1 MYPGSDMKDDQ
12 DDPAARPDFEI
23 EPVLAEPSRKPRSQK
38 AVNRPRRFESAL
50 DEIEVI
56 VMNLERGE
64 LDLGESLAQYQKG
77 IETLKECHQLLSEAE
92 RRITLLSGFD
102 ADGNPVTTS
111 FDESEM
117 TLDEKQARRGT
128 RRTAERKSPPPAS
141 FGEGSGDED
150 GGPGLF

>member
-1 MYPGSDMKDDQ
+1 MKGDQ
-12 DDPAARPDFEI
+12 DDPAARRDDFDDEADSGQ
-23 EPVLAEPSRKPRSQK
+23 PARKPRAAK
-38 AVNRPRRFESAL
+38 AVSKPRRFESAL
-50 DEIEVI
+50 DEIEMI

-77 IETLKECHQLLSEAE
+77 IETLKECHQLLSDAE

-117 TLDEKQARRGT
+117 SLDEKQSKRGS
-128 RRTAERKSPPPAS
+128 RRTAERKAIRPAPI
-141 FGEGSGDED
+141 DED
-150 GGPGLF
+150 DADGDTSPGLF

>member
-1 MYPGSDMKDDQ
+1 MKDDQ
-12 DDPAARPDFEI
+12 DDPAMQQPDFE
-23 EPVLAEPSRKPRSQK
+23 AEAEQPIRKPRSPK
-38 AVNRPRRFESAL
+38 SVSRPRRFESAL
-50 DEIEVI
+50 DEIELI

-77 IETLKECHQLLSEAE
+77 IETLKECHQLLSDAE

-102 ADGNPVTTS
+102 ADGNPISTS

-128 RRTAERKSPPPAS
+128 RRTADRKPNRPAS
-141 FGEGSGDED
+141 SVNDDDDEEAS
-150 GGPGLF
+150 PGLF

>member
-1 MYPGSDMKDDQ
+1 MKDDH
-12 DDPAARPDFEI
+12 DDPTARQSDFE
-23 EPVLAEPSRKPRSQK
+23 AEAERPIRKSRSPKSVP
-38 AVNRPRRFESAL
+38 RPRRFESAL

-77 IETLKECHQLLSEAE
+77 IETLKECHQLLSDAE

-102 ADGNPVTTS
+102 ADGNPVSTS

-117 TLDEKQARRGT
+117 TLDEKQAKRGS
-128 RRTAERKSPPPAS
+128 RRTAERKSNRSAVSDEGEENEDAS
-141 FGEGSGDED
+141 
-150 GGPGLF
+150 PGLF

>member
-1 MYPGSDMKDDQ
+1 MKDDH
-12 DDPAARPDFEI
+12 DDPATRQSDFE
-23 EPVLAEPSRKPRSQK
+23 AEAEQPIRKSRPPKSAP
-38 AVNRPRRFESAL
+38 RPRRFESAL

-77 IETLKECHQLLSEAE
+77 IETLKECHQLLSDAE

-102 ADGNPVTTS
+102 ADGNPVSTS

-117 TLDEKQARRGT
+117 TLDEKQAKRGS
-128 RRTAERKSPPPAS
+128 RRTAERKTNRSAAA
-141 FGEGSGDED
+141 DED
-150 GGPGLF
+150 EDNEDASPGLF